1 MMKINNIQLYNYHG
15 FKSVT
20 IDFNPKVTCL
30 AGINGA
36 GKSSVLNAIALCL
49 SWIIARIKN
58 PKGQGW
64 FANAYE
70 DARYGEMYGGIQSI
84 FSFFDKE
91 IFVKQGFAVN
101 GVVGDIKSDY
111 STLNFLFDYVS
122 TSSIAYDIPTL
133 VYYPINRVVL
143 DIPLRIRMKHSFN
156 QFSAYDNALDSS
168 ARFRDFFEW
177 YRDREDIENAEIN
190 NRKDFNYKD
199 SILESVRNAI
209 YSFLPGYTNLHIQ
222 RAPQMMMITKG
233 ADELPVNALS
243 DGEKCL
249 LSLVGDLARRL
260 SLANPAIKNP
270 LEGSGIVLIDEIELH
285 LHPSWQRKVCKALKE
300 TFPNCQ
306 FIITTHSP
314 QVLGELKTEEIWLL
328 NDFNVYR
335 PDSSYGL
342 TSNEILDEI
351 MDVIDDDT
359 SLSRDSEI
367 AKKLNEV
374 STLVEL
380 EEFNAAKKV
389 IEEIEK
395 ITGGEIHETVKYK
408 TVIEMIGED

>member
-1 MMKINNIQLYNYHG
+1 MKINNIQLYNYHG

-70 DARYGEMYGGIQSI
+70 DARYGEMYGGITGK
-84 FSFFDKE
+84 FSFLDKE
-91 IFVKQGFAVN
+91 IFVKQGFVAN

-111 STLNFLFDYVS
+111 STLNSLFDYVS

-260 SLANPAIKNP
+260 SLSNPTIENP
-270 LEGSGIVLIDEIELH
+270 LKGSGIVLIDEIDLH
-285 LHPSWQRKVCKALKE
+285 LHPAWQRNVVGHLLK

-314 QVLGELKTEEIWLL
+314 QVLGELQPQDIRLL
-328 NDFNVYR
+328 NNFQISI
-335 PDSSYGL
+335 PSQSFGLDSNS
-342 TSNEILDEI
+342 ILDSIQNTTNE
-351 MDVIDDDT
+351 T
-359 SLSRDSEI
+359 LRQNSEV
-367 AKKLNEV
+367 AKR
-374 STLVEL
+374 
-380 EEFNAAKKV
+380 
-389 IEEIEK
+389 IEEINKLIDGEK
-395 ITGGEIHETVKYK
+395 LHEAREKLSELEKDLNGSTVD
-408 TVIEMIGED
+408 TVALGTELSILGA